1 MAFRKLT
8 LLNFS
13 ADEHC
18 YLVYANHLEAK
29 YKSERRSRNSNRR
42 FNIVSIRAMSQAP
55 GKRILLIAALF
66 GLAILATDGCGKRN
80 AAAYQ
85 TISVTHRDINST
97 VTATGIIK
105 PMVGAEVKVGS
116 RISGIVT
123 KLYANIGAYVTE
135 GQPIAQ
141 LDTSDLKTKLMQN
154 EAALIQARAGYDY
167 ALSENERQK
176 ALAEKSLI
184 SRQEFDV
191 SFKAFTVAEAQ
202 LKQAQA
208 NLESA
213 KIQFGYARI
222 TAPIAGVV
230 ASVSTQEGE
239 VVSASF
245 SAPTFVTIINLRK
258 LEVHAYV
265 DETDIGKIV
274 LGQQATFTVDT
285 YAETDFKGTVTAI
298 YPDAVIQDNVVN
310 YIVTIKI
317 NDFQGKT
324 LRPEMTANVALSLG
338 VHKNVLAVPTSAIK
352 RGKNGKFVLVADGKT
367 STARPVKIGWKDT
380 GYTEIISG
388 LKEGEKIIVSE
399 ANGQDI

>member
-1 MAFRKLT
+1 
-8 LLNFS
+8 
-13 ADEHC
+13 
-18 YLVYANHLEAK
+18 
-29 YKSERRSRNSNRR
+29 
-42 FNIVSIRAMSQAP
+42 MSQTL
-55 GKRILLIAALF
+55 GHRTILTVVLF
-66 GLAILATDGCGKRN
+66 VFAVLSNGGCVKKNGAT
-80 AAAYQ
+80 YQ
-85 TISVTHRDINST
+85 TVSVARRDINST

-123 KLYANIGAYVTE
+123 KLYANIGDYVKD
-135 GQPIAQ
+135 GQSVAQ
-141 LDTSDLKTKLMQN
+141 LDTSDLKAKLMQA
-154 EAALIQARAGYDY
+154 EAAFIQAQATFDY
-167 ALSENERQK
+167 AHSENERQR
-176 ALAEKSLI
+176 ALVDKCLI
-184 SRQEFDV
+184 SQQEYDASLK
-191 SFKAFTVAEAQ
+191 SFAVAEAQ

-222 TAPIAGVV
+222 TAPIAGVI

-245 SAPTFVTIINLRK
+245 SAPTFVTIINLKK

-298 YPDAVIQDNVVN
+298 YPGAVIQDNVVN

-338 VHKNVLAVPTSAIK
+338 VHKDVLVVPTSAIK
-352 RGKNGKFVLVADGKT
+352 RGKNGKFVLAADGKAGT
-367 STARPVKIGWKDT
+367 PRTLKTGWKDT

-388 LKEGEKIIVSE
+388 LKEGEKIIVTE
-399 ANGQDI
+399 TNGQDIQQK